1 MNIKQKY
8 NIQNYLTFTEAFNKI
23 ERKTTDKFEQ
33 NLDSYIKDADST
45 LDNIF
50 VYNTLFNP
58 IYTLKFL
65 NNKKFIKAF
74 TIKKKNQNLNSYA
87 SLNEVKKDKI
97 DNIKKSNL
105 KAHSRNRTLNYL
117 GKFKSYDAI
126 RNANKNKNKNVSNQ
140 INNINN
146 KNNDNIN
153 IKNSENNSKEKSV
166 KFNFNTS
173 NNFNRKNNSKRIPN
187 IKLDKAKINS
197 NQKFNDIKNNIN
209 DINMD
214 NNNKFNTI
222 QINKDDA
229 LKASSKED
237 ETILRAL
244 HRNKFNLL
252 KFQKKKFIKEM
263 KKEKKIKIIDEDIE
277 SKENSLF
284 KNDEENQLKPDL
296 MKTTGDN
303 NKNNIMSF
311 NKTEKKLFNNKNDNQ
326 TKQIVLNNDLNNK
339 NENKIEKK
347 SLEKNSININN
358 AERKTKNIENN
369 NNYSIDNNSNIKKE
383 DENEYSL
390 RNNKKKE
397 DNMKSSSYNK
407 KLISNKSGNNIKNLA
422 KINYS
427 IYLDCIKNINQ
438 NQNFPNILKYVNKQR
453 LSQYKINKLK
463 SKIKSEEDILYPNKQ
478 LLKNQDLE
486 VNFHK
491 QELMKRTEKEN
502 LYNNF
507 KKQLSERYIHKN
519 LTIDA
524 ISKISTKLAFYG
536 RRYFIK
542 NYNYD
547 FIGDKDFLFKNEMLL
562 NLGQKH
568 HKKERYYK
576 VKNSCENIIY
586 KINKLNK
593 NKMRIMKRLDDDKEK
608 YNNKKN
614 GYFFVTDG
622 TYKNKNKDL
631 VTKRMILSR
640 NEKENNYTNNYS
652 YDEFMNKNSK
662 EINEI
667 LLPKVAFT
675 KQGMSFDEF

>member
-214 NNNKFNTI
+214 NNNEFNTI

-237 ETILRAL
+237 EIILSAL

-277 SKENSLF
+277 
-284 KNDEENQLKPDL
+284 
-296 MKTTGDN
+296 
-303 NKNNIMSF
+303 
-311 NKTEKKLFNNKNDNQ
+311 
-326 TKQIVLNNDLNNK
+326 
-339 NENKIEKK
+339 
-347 SLEKNSININN
+347 
-358 AERKTKNIENN
+358 
-369 NNYSIDNNSNIKKE
+369 
-383 DENEYSL
+383 
-390 RNNKKKE
+390 
-397 DNMKSSSYNK
+397 
-407 KLISNKSGNNIKNLA
+407 
-422 KINYS
+422 
-427 IYLDCIKNINQ
+427 
-438 NQNFPNILKYVNKQR
+438 
-453 LSQYKINKLK
+453 
-463 SKIKSEEDILYPNKQ
+463 
-478 LLKNQDLE
+478 
-486 VNFHK
+486 
-491 QELMKRTEKEN
+491 
-502 LYNNF
+502 
-507 KKQLSERYIHKN
+507 
-519 LTIDA
+519 
-524 ISKISTKLAFYG
+524 
-536 RRYFIK
+536 
-542 NYNYD
+542 
-547 FIGDKDFLFKNEMLL
+547 
-562 NLGQKH
+562 
-568 HKKERYYK
+568 
-576 VKNSCENIIY
+576 
-586 KINKLNK
+586 
-593 NKMRIMKRLDDDKEK
+593 
-608 YNNKKN
+608 
-614 GYFFVTDG
+614 
-622 TYKNKNKDL
+622 
-631 VTKRMILSR
+631 
-640 NEKENNYTNNYS
+640 
-652 YDEFMNKNSK
+652 
-662 EINEI
+662 
-667 LLPKVAFT
+667 
-675 KQGMSFDEF
+675 